1 MRVRR
6 FQRTAALLKSGVF
19 PVKFANRAHEVAPM
33 AILRR
38 TLRRLRIASLEPSP
52 HALVVTVGQTLGEV
66 VRLLIESRKESTDRL
81 LGAVCHDIYDGP
93 QPVNKQA
100 WP

>member
-1 MRVRR
+1 
-6 FQRTAALLKSGVF
+6 
-19 PVKFANRAHEVAPM
+19 
-33 AILRR
+33 
-38 TLRRLRIASLEPSP
+38 
-52 HALVVTVGQTLGEV
+52 VGQTLGEV

-93 QPVNKQA
+93 RPVNKQA